1 MPVGVN
7 DFPVQTG
14 AADGQHSDARRLE
27 GPGTV
32 SRSAQGS
39 QP

>member
-7 DFPVQTG
+7 DYPLQTG
-14 AADGQHSDARRLE
+14 AVVGQHGNARGLE

-32 SRSAQGS
+32 SRRAQGS
-39 QP
+39 QA